1 MHVQD
6 PGLLVFDQKLTTQA
20 VLAELDER
28 GVTFMTLRMRSPA
41 LIRHIDQVDPKAWTT
56 VRLDRDG
63 HYRKPQVIDETVR
76 LSDYPKPIRQL
87 ILTGL
92 GRDTPTVI
100 ITNHTTATPK
110 FLIERYA
117 RRMTIEQ
124 RLAEA
129 IRSFHLDSLSSS
141 VPLNIDL
148 DVVLSV
154 LASATCA
161 ALRQRLPGYHT
172 AIPDT
177 LQRRFLQTSGEIL
190 KTDATITVRLD
201 RRAYS
206 PVLRSADLPDT
217 TVPWWGGRRLHL
229 EYAEK

>member
-1 MHVQD
+1 M
-6 PGLLVFDQKLTTQA
+6 FDQKLTTQA

-41 LIRHIDQVDPKAWTT
+41 LVRHIDQVDAKAWKT

-63 HYRKPQVIDETVR
+63 NYGKPQVIDETVR

-87 ILTGL
+87 VVRGL

-141 VPLNIDL
+141 VPLNVDL
-148 DVVLSV
+148 EVVLSV

-161 ALRQRLPGYHT
+161 ALRRRLPGYHT
-172 AIPDT
+172 ATPDT
-177 LQRRFLQTSGEIL
+177 LQRRFLQTGGVIY
-190 KTDATITVRLD
+190 KTDETITVRLD

-206 PVLRSADLPDT
+206 PVLRSANLPDT
-217 TVPWWGGRRLHL
+217 TIPWWGGRRLRY
-229 EYAEK
+229 EFAEK